1 MANIIALKRR
11 IQAATNVS
19 KTTKAMQMI
28 AASKLKKAQ
37 TAALSSRPYVEKLT
51 TLTQNIASKIDK
63 EEIHPYMKKSLKSEK
78 TLLILFAPDK
88 GLCGS
93 LVTNLMREFLKSREN
108 TKTVYIAVGK
118 KIESQITYVKNEI
131 IAAFPFGTTLPTF
144 DMVYPIARIIEDNY
158 LSENVFSVKILYT
171 HFTSVFTQNPKIAT
185 LLPIEISLQTDIFL
199 KNDALSLFEPDV
211 KTILP
216 SLLEHYLEMSIYQYL
231 LESFV
236 SEQASRMMAMQNAT
250 SNAKEIIEELKLEYN
265 KTRQAK
271 ITNDILDI
279 TNTGTKSQ

>member
-1 MANIIALKRR
+1 MASIIAIKRR

-37 TAALSSRPYVEKLT
+37 SAALASRPYVEKLT
-51 TLTQNIASKIDK
+51 TLTQNITSKIDK
-63 EEIHPYMKKSLKSEK
+63 EEIHPYMKRNLKSEK
-78 TLLILFAPDK
+78 TLLIVFAPDK

-118 KIESQITYVKNEI
+118 KIESKISYVKNEI

-144 DMVYPIARIIEDNY
+144 DMVYPIARIIEENY
-158 LSENVFSVKILYT
+158 LSKNVFSVKVLYA
-171 HFTSVFTQNPKIAT
+171 HFISVFTQNPKIAT
-185 LLPIEISLQTDIFL
+185 LLPIEVSWQNDISQ
-199 KNDALSLFEPDV
+199 KNDSVSLFEPDV

-231 LESFV
+231 LESFL
-236 SEQASRMMAMQNAT
+236 SEQSSRMIAMQNA
-250 SNAKEIIEELKLEYN
+250 SNNAKEIIEELVLEYN

-271 ITNDILDI
+271 ITSDILDI
-279 TNTGTKSQ
+279 TNNAVES